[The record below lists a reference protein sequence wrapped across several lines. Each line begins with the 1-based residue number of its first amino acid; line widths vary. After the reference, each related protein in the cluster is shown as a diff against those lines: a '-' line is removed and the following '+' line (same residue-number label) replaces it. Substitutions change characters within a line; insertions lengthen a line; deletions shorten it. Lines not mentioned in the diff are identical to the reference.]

1 MKTLESK
8 LEYLFSVNPSLSDNN
23 TEVCLALWEYVAKAR
38 GVYEWYDMKSI
49 IREYPPESIT
59 RARRKLTESTDKQR
73 EKQEEYMR
81 EYANRAL

>member
-23 TEVCLALWEYVAKAR
+23 TEVCIALWEYVATAR
-38 GVYEWYDMKSI
+38 GADEWSDMRSI

-59 RARRKLTESTDKQR
+59 RARRKLTQSTDKQR
-73 EKQEEYMR
+73 EKQEEYMQI
-81 EYANRAL
+81 YANKTL